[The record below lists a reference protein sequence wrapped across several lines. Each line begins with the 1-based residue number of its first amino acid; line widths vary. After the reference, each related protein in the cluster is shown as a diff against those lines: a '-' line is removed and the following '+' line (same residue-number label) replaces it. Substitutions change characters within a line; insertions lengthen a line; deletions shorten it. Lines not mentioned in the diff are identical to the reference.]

1 MVSLLQSKSILK
13 NELLLIRL
21 LDRTFKK
28 ACNVTTLDYKTELPR
43 NIKKEFG
50 KNIFGLQFDKL
61 ITEIIKE
68 SLMYADKTMK
78 KMSAA
83 NVNESYILTQ
93 EAVRISK
100 DLSQEAS
107 ESIVRMLQDDAI
119 YYEHP
124 KALSK
129 RIVDLWGGEK
139 YRAERFARTFTAD
152 VATATTVAR
161 YRQYGVRY
169 MEFDAE
175 LDDRTTNQC
184 RCLNGVQ
191 FDLEKESVDRY
202 RPPLHHH
209 CVKMGTKI
217 TTPLGEKNI
226 EDIQVGDKVL
236 THLGHYMSVTD
247 TMNHFP
253 DKLVDL
259 HTSSYHVRITPNHP
273 ILQWDMFNGVYQWVN
288 AGDLRDGSMI
298 CTVNGYESVS
308 VVQECEPEQVYNISV
323 SEDESYTANGIIVHN
338 CRSGLVPLT
347 EDEYKPDME
356 FENRNFDNVLDNPD
370 DVTRVFK
377 NIDTFNEKYRVSK
390 FTLDQDLAARIM
402 FEKGF
407 SVGISGP
414 DLSGLVQG
422 VPGKVEFVPAKTV
435 KEAEDW
441 VRTNLGIDVD
451 YDGLDISVANEF
463 NSAIARHADIDPLT
477 AKHLKFVGSIKGETR
492 YLKSRGL
499 VPDGYGIEDS
509 AEFAHYW
516 PKHQSLAVNEIYGGN
531 RELFDSTLKR
541 CTEKTSEGYTWLSK
555 GCGTVKA
562 TFDHEF
568 GHVLDDMYQ
577 VSFRED
583 LIGPSGL
590 DLHLKPSKVRRGLS
604 IYGAENNKEC
614 IAEAWAEYMNADKPR
629 KISKTIGEYIK
640 KEIDFMA
647 RTTR

>member
-1 MVSLLQSKSILK
+1 MVPLLQSKSILK

-21 LDRTFKK
+21 LDRTFQR
-28 ACNVTTLDYKTELPR
+28 ACDLRTLDYKTELPR
-43 NIKKEFG
+43 NVKKEFG
-50 KNIFGLQFDKL
+50 KNIFALQFDKY

-68 SLMYADKTMK
+68 SLIYADKTMK

-83 NVNESYILTQ
+83 KVNESYILTE

-107 ESIVRMLQDDAI
+107 ESIIRILQDDAI

-124 KALSK
+124 RALSK

-323 SEDESYTANGIIVHN
+323 SEDESYIANGIVVHN

-347 EDEYKPDME
+347 DDEYQPDME
-356 FENRNFDNVLDNPD
+356 FENRNFNNVLDNPD
-370 DVTRVFK
+370 DVSRAFK
-377 NIDTFNEKYRVSK
+377 NIDTFNDKYRVSK
-390 FTLDQDLAARIM
+390 FTLDQDLGARIM
-402 FEKGF
+402 FDKGF

-414 DLSGLVQG
+414 DLSGLVSKTNIDDIILAKESEIKEL
-422 VPGKVEFVPAKTV
+422 PYENCFVISDDGTIILTKSGSV
-435 KEAEDW
+435 NKISFNEDE
-441 VRTNLGIDVD
+441 
-451 YDGLDISVANEF
+451 ISLFKGNVFTHNHPSSSSF
-463 NSAIARHADIDPLT
+463 SPADIRTSCTANIKEVRITSVKYIYSFKRTDGKNLSWAQWTEEIEPSMKNNDRIVREQFNQAIDAGKLT
-477 AKHLKFVGSIKGETR
+477 IPDAELTHWHEVW
-492 YLKSRGL
+492 SR
-499 VPDGYGIEDS
+499 VVKDIRGY
-509 AEFAHYW
+509 
-516 PKHQSLAVNEIYGGN
+516 
-531 RELFDSTLKR
+531 
-541 CTEKTSEGYTWLSK
+541 
-555 GCGTVKA
+555 
-562 TFDHEF
+562 
-568 GHVLDDMYQ
+568 
-577 VSFRED
+577 
-583 LIGPSGL
+583 
-590 DLHLKPSKVRRGLS
+590 
-604 IYGAENNKEC
+604 
-614 IAEAWAEYMNADKPR
+614 
-629 KISKTIGEYIK
+629 EYIRK
-640 KEIDFMA
+640 
-647 RTTR
+647 